1 MSFTSMT
8 VIKLAQF
15 EVRGISSF
23 IFTTTKAKA
32 TDDAADDKN
41 HKIMRLC
48 RHDIMIFNI
57 WWGLLPTCLHC
68 QIDYTKVRKIKNS

>member
-32 TDDAADDKN
+32 TDDGDDKN

-48 RHDIMIFNI
+48 HDIMIFNI

-68 QIDYTKVRKIKNS
+68 QIDCT

>member
-23 IFTTTKAKA
+23 IFTTTKAT
-32 TDDAADDKN
+32 TDDADDKN

-48 RHDIMIFNI
+48 HDIMIFNI
-57 WWGLLPTCLHC
+57 
-68 QIDYTKVRKIKNS
+68 